1 MEGAAMSKHELKA
14 DEYRARAKDASAA
27 ADSATLARVRERHEQ
42 AARTWSDLADAVE
55 ARTLTRRVPDP
66 AAPVASESP
75 AE

>member
-14 DEYRARAKDASAA
+14 DEYRARAKEASAA

-42 AARTWSDLADAVE
+42 AARTWSDLAEAVE
-55 ARTLTRRVPDP
+55 ARTLTRRTSEPP
-66 AAPVASESP
+66 APVTSETP